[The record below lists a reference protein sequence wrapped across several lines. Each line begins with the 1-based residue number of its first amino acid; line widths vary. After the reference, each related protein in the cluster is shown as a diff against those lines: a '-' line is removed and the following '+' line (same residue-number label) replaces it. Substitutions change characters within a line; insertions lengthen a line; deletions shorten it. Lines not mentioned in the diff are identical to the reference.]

1 MNRQRK
7 RRRSD
12 GMRKKRKRVHKYAFR
27 NDYKGYE
34 IEDGKCIPI
43 LNEPDPETFFK
54 EFVAK
59 RR

>member
-1 MNRQRK
+1 
-7 RRRSD
+7 
-12 GMRKKRKRVHKYAFR
+12 MRKKRKRVQDACFR

-34 IEDGKCIPI
+34 IDAEDGKIPI

>member
-1 MNRQRK
+1 
-7 RRRSD
+7 
-12 GMRKKRKRVHKYAFR
+12 MRKKRKRVHKYAFR

-34 IEDGKCIPI
+34 IDAEDGKCIPI